1 MNFIQ
6 SIILNSILLIF
17 PLLIYLLYQVYSK
30 TLNKE
35 KNELYLDVALVSS
48 FYLII
53 EYGSND
59 YMMLLLINI
68 PLILSYLFKRKLSTI
83 ILLILVIIG
92 YKENINIPVIIIII
106 EYLIYYVL
114 YLIYSKKIEETKNS
128 IHIFLI
134 LKIIVV
140 LIEYNYYFEIS
151 YSEMI
156 ISTITFYFET
166 LIVSILFKKTDDILK
181 LYRTIQ
187 ELQEEKQVRDSLFK
201 ITHEIKNPIAVCKG
215 YLDMFDIDNLEH
227 SRKYIPIIK
236 NEIERVLILLKDFL
250 EIKKIKIEPDI
261 MDINLLLE
269 EVVESFEPLIIDRKI
284 EIIYDNTDEELY
296 IMADYNRLKQ
306 VFVNM
311 IKNSIEAL
319 EGMSKGKIKIEVNES
334 NKDIVIKIIDNGCG
348 IDKETL
354 KHMNEPFFTTKV
366 YGTGLG
372 VFLSREIVKA
382 HEGELKYTSD
392 NNKTITM
399 ITLPNKKGY

>member
-6 SIILNSILLIF
+6 NIILNSILLIF

-48 FYLII
+48 FYLTIK
-53 EYGSND
+53 YGSND

-83 ILLILVIIG
+83 ILLVLIIIG
-92 YKENINIPVIIIII
+92 YKENINIPIIIIVI
-106 EYLIYYVL
+106 EYLIYYIL
-114 YLIYSKKIEETKNS
+114 YLIYSRKIEDNQNS

-134 LKIIVV
+134 LKIIIV

-151 YSEMI
+151 YSETI
-156 ISTITFYFET
+156 ISTIIFYLET
-166 LIVSILFKKTDDILK
+166 IIVSMLFKKADNILK

-215 YLDMFDIDNLEH
+215 YLDMFDTDNLEH
-227 SRKYIPIIK
+227 SRKYVPIIK
-236 NEIERVLILLKDFL
+236 SEIERVLILLKDFL
-250 EIKKIKIEPDI
+250 EIKKIKIEPDV
-261 MDINLLLE
+261 MDINLLLD
-269 EVVESFEPLIIDRKI
+269 EVVESFKPLIIDRKI
-284 EIIYDNTDEELY
+284 EILYNNNDDELY
-296 IMADYNRLKQ
+296 IVADYNRLKQ

-319 EGMSKGKIKIEVNES
+319 EGMPKGKIKIEVNES

-382 HEGELKYTSD
+382 HEGELRYISE

-399 ITLPNKKGY
+399 IILPKKKGY